1 MAKYSQAK
9 ISKPKA
15 KRPRKNPRR
24 HPAGTALV
32 LSGKDWVNKFPTSKS
47 VADLDPTFGANVS
60 KFLAALAAAGASVAI
75 NATYRPRERAYLM
88 HYAFRIARQ
97 GLSPLEVPALAGVEI
112 EWAHKSASGKL
123 DLTASRN
130 AAEEMVDAYGIAF
143 KPALRSQHTQRLAI
157 DMTISW
163 AGDLKIADAKGKL
176 VTVGSPRTGQ
186 NSTLV
191 NVGATYKVI
200 KLISDPPHWSADGH

>member
-1 MAKYSQAK
+1 MAKNSLGK
-9 ISKPKA
+9 NLKA
-15 KRPRKNPRR
+15 KAQKARRPRR
-24 HPAGTALV
+24 HPAGTTLI

-60 KFLAALAAAGASVAI
+60 KFLAALAAAGASVSI
-75 NATYRPRERAYLM
+75 NATYRPKERAYLM

-97 GLSPLEVPALAGVEI
+97 GLSPLDVPALAGVEI
-112 EWAHKSASGKL
+112 EWAHKTASGKL

-163 AGDLKIADAKGKL
+163 SGDLKIADAKGKV

-191 NVGATYKVI
+191 KVGATYKVI
-200 KLISDPPHWSADGH
+200 KLISDPPHWSSDGH

>member
-1 MAKYSQAK
+1 MAKN
-9 ISKPKA
+9 SKPKTQTA
-15 KRPRKNPRR
+15 RRPSKRPRR
-24 HPAGTALV
+24 HPAGTTLI
-32 LSGKDWVNKFPTSKS
+32 LSGKDWVSKFPTSKS
-47 VADLDPTFGANVS
+47 VADLEPTFGANVS
-60 KFLAALAAAGASVAI
+60 RFLAALAAAGASVSI

-97 GLSPLEVPALAGVEI
+97 GLSPLDVPALAGVEI
-112 EWAHKSASGKL
+112 EWAHKSANGKL

-130 AAEEMVDAYGIAF
+130 AAEEMVDAYGIAY

-157 DMTISW
+157 DMSISW
-163 AGDLKIADAKGKL
+163 QGDLKIADAKGKV
-176 VTVGSPRTGQ
+176 VTIGSPRTGQ

-200 KLISDPPHWSADGH
+200 KLISDPPHWSVDGH

>member
-1 MAKYSQAK
+1 MAKVLTTKQNAR
-9 ISKPKA
+9 
-15 KRPRKNPRR
+15 RPRKHPRR
-24 HPAGTALV
+24 HPAGTTLII
-32 LSGKDWVNKFPTSKS
+32 SGKDWVNKFPTSKS

-60 KFLAALAAAGASVAI
+60 KFLAALAAAGASVSI

-97 GLSPLEVPALAGVEI
+97 GLSPLDVPALAGVEI

-130 AAEEMVDAYGIAF
+130 AAEEMVDAYGIAY

-163 AGDLKIADAKGKL
+163 QGDLKIADAKGKV
-176 VTVGSPRTGQ
+176 VTIGSPRTGQ
-186 NSTLV
+186 NSALI

-200 KLISDPPHWSADGH
+200 KLISDPPHWSVDGH